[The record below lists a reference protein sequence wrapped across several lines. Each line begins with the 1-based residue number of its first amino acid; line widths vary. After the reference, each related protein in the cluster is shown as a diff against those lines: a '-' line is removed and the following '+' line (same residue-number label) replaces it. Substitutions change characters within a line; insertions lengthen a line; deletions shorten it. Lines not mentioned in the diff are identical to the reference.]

1 MFYDKVINFI
11 LIKVNY
17 KLICCLVIFMAL
29 SALCVVL
36 LYYTTNID
44 YNMILAS
51 AFQFNVGT
59 ANLVY
64 ISLIVDM
71 FPPNV
76 R

>member
-1 MFYDKVINFI
+1 
-11 LIKVNY
+11 
-17 KLICCLVIFMAL
+17 MAL

-76 R
+76 RWVKGNEPWVKGTRELPVYVQ